1 MDNAFAPAIAALQ
14 ADLAELD
21 RKSRELKGTIN
32 VLCKHAG
39 QPELY
44 TNIEAET
51 GAATVAGIKADTFYG
66 KTIATAAREYLEM
79 RRASNLGPATPR
91 QIYEALI
98 EGGYQF
104 EAKTKDIAMV
114 GLRSNLRKN
123 SKTFHRLPNG
133 QYGMLSWYP
142 NAKAAKPTA
151 TGTDDDTDA
160 DEETNDAE
168 TKSAADTKPAAES
181 SEAPAIQQEEGASE
195 PQQEED
201 NSGLANHPEVTG

>member
-14 ADLAELD
+14 AELADLD
-21 RKSRELKGTIN
+21 RKSCELKSTIN

-44 TNIEAET
+44 ANIKSET
-51 GAATVAGIKADTFYG
+51 GTATVAGIKADTFYG
-66 KTIATAAREYLEM
+66 KVIATAAREYLEM
-79 RRASNLGPATPR
+79 RKASNLGPATPR
-91 QIYEALI
+91 EIYEALV

-104 EAKTKDIAMV
+104 EAKSKDIAMV

-142 NAKAAKPTA
+142 NAKAPKAGA
-151 TGTDDDTDA
+151 ISNEEEDDTDTEDGA
-160 DEETNDAE
+160 DTNSATDTE
-168 TKSAADTKPAAES
+168 SAAENAS
-181 SEAPAIQQEEGASE
+181 SEAPINHHEDGASE
-195 PQQEED
+195 PTREEEQD
-201 NSGLANHPEVTG
+201 GPANRP

>member
-14 ADLAELD
+14 AELADLD

-44 TNIEAET
+44 SNLQSDT
-51 GAATVAGIKADTFYG
+51 GATTVAGIKADTFYG

-79 RRASNLGPATPR
+79 RKATNLGPATPR
-91 QIYEALI
+91 EIYEALI

-104 EAKTKDIAMV
+104 EAKSKDIAMV

-133 QYGMLSWYP
+133 QYGLLSWYP
-142 NAKAAKPTA
+142 NAKAAKPSA
-151 TGTDDDTDA
+151 AGNGDDDA
-160 DEETNDAE
+160 DSGEAE

-181 SEAPAIQQEEGASE
+181 SEAPINDQEGGASE

-201 NSGLANHPEVTG
+201 EDGLANHP

>member
-14 ADLAELD
+14 AELAELD

-32 VLCKHAG
+32 VLCKHGG

-44 TNIEAET
+44 ANLATET

-79 RRASNLGPATPR
+79 RKATNLGPATPR
-91 QIYEALI
+91 EIYEALI

-104 EAKTKDIAMV
+104 EAKSKDIAMV

-133 QYGMLSWYP
+133 QYGLLSWYP
-142 NAKAAKPTA
+142 NAKAAKPSA
-151 TGTDDDTDA
+151 AANGEDDA
-160 DEETNDAE
+160 DSGEAE
-168 TKSAADTKPAAES
+168 TKPAADTTPAAES
-181 SEAPAIQQEEGASE
+181 SEAPINDQEGGASE

-201 NSGLANHPEVTG
+201 EDGVANHP